1 MVVLVPELEVFLAL
15 LVKVPPLG
23 IDFLAVRRV
32 QSIGNIDDS
41 VGQLNGLFVAGFHHF
56 LFVHAAIRFQAH

>member
-1 MVVLVPELEVFLAL
+1 MFLAL

-56 LFVHAAIRFQAH
+56 LFVHAAI